1 MKVNK
6 FKPFRMGELFEK
18 IKVKRAKKDM
28 LSKTPSTE
36 FSIPVVYAKYGDNG
50 IMYWGKKDSFD
61 TYKNVISIVYNG
73 VISAGKVYAH
83 ERPTGILAE
92 SYLIRLKHYD
102 SVPFEANLYM
112 SIIIEFTIYQKYSR
126 ENLATWDKK
135 VENDIIYLP
144 VVDGTDDV
152 LDFEYMRAEI
162 LELEKG
168 YAKKIDIYLKA
179 VGLND
184 CDTTSKDLEALSETT
199 TKKTFKMGDL
209 FIKLKA
215 PYKGTGR
222 KQDNVSRQ
230 RTSEFS
236 LPLINCK
243 DGDNGVMYYGRKKD
257 FTSHKNV
264 LSIIYN
270 GPPTEG
276 QTYFQD
282 EIGLYT
288 DAYIVGLKND
298 VIANKEIGL
307 YLTTAI
313 NKAIHNREKKKY
325 SRGNKATWE
334 NKVENDKII
343 LPVKTDCNGNAVI
356 DNECK
361 YHPDGY
367 IPDFEYMERY
377 IKALEKQVISEV
389 IKLKNNLCVEEN

>member
-1 MKVNK
+1 
-6 FKPFRMGELFEK
+6 MGELFEK
-18 IKVKRAKKDM
+18 LKVKRAKKDM
-28 LSKTPSTE
+28 LSKTPSAE
-36 FSIPVVYAKYGDNG
+36 FSVPVVYAKYGDNG

-102 SVPFEANLYM
+102 SAPFEANLYM

-162 LELEKG
+162 LKLEKG

-184 CDTTSKDLEALSETT
+184 CDITSKDLEALSETT

-288 DAYIVGLKND
+288 DAYIVGLKD
-298 VIANKEIGL
+298 DMIANKEIGL

-334 NKVENDKII
+334 NKVENDKIV

-389 IKLKNNLCVEEN
+389 IKLKNNLCVEGN

>member
-1 MKVNK
+1 MKGNK

-18 IKVKRAKKDM
+18 LKVKKANKDM

-36 FSIPVVYAKYGDNG
+36 FSVPVVYAKYGDNG

-61 TYKNVISIVYNG
+61 THKNVISIVYNG

-83 ERPTGILAE
+83 ERQTGILAE
-92 SYLIRLKHYD
+92 SYLIRLKRYD

-112 SIIIEFTIYQKYSR
+112 SIIIEFTIYPKYSR

-144 VVDGTDDV
+144 VIDGTDDI
-152 LDFEYMRAEI
+152 LDFEYMRTEI
-162 LELEKG
+162 LKLEKG

-179 VGLND
+179 AGLND
-184 CDTTSKDLEALSETT
+184 CEITSKDVKALSETT
-199 TKKTFKMGDL
+199 TKKSFKMGDL

-215 PYKGTGR
+215 PYKGAGR

-298 VIANKEIGL
+298 IIANKEIGL

-334 NKVENDKII
+334 NKVENDEII

-356 DNECK
+356 DTKCK
-361 YHPDGY
+361 YHPDGF

-389 IKLKNNLCVEEN
+389 IKLKNNLYVEES

>member
-18 IKVKRAKKDM
+18 LKVKRAKKDM

-36 FSIPVVYAKYGDNG
+36 FSVPVVYAKYGDNG

-144 VVDGTDDV
+144 VVDGTADV

-184 CDTTSKDLEALSETT
+184 CDITSKDLEALSETT
-199 TKKTFKMGDL
+199 TKKSFKMGDL

-288 DAYIVGLKND
+288 DAYIVGLKD
-298 VIANKEIGL
+298 DIIANKEIGL

-334 NKVENDKII
+334 NKVENDKIV

-377 IKALEKQVISEV
+377 IKALEKQIISEV